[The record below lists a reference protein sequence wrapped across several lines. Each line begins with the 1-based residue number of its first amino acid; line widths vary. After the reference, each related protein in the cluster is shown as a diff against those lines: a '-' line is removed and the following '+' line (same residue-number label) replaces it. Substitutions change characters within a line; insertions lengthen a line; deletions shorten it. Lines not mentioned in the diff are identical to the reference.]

1 MGGRRF
7 GENSSLLHASRTL
20 PRQLSGSDLFKQ
32 NADDCRQ
39 RSVEAG
45 TAYEK
50 ADWFELAEEWQKL
63 ANAIDGIN
71 AQPQDPPN

>member
-1 MGGRRF
+1 M
-7 GENSSLLHASRTL
+7 
-20 PRQLSGSDLFKQ
+20 SGSDLFKQ

-71 AQPQDPPN
+71 AQPQDSPN

>member
-1 MGGRRF
+1 M
-7 GENSSLLHASRTL
+7 
-20 PRQLSGSDLFKQ
+20 SGADLFKQ

-63 ANAIDGIN
+63 AWTGALLITVTVLALSII
-71 AQPQDPPN
+71 ARSLTSARKSQ